1 MKSWQRVLIACQIG
15 LLAGGLLA
23 GGLLAGCGDD
33 DPGAPDARVA
43 DASVADAA
51 PDAGPL
57 LRTIPAADKLDI
69 LFVVDDTS
77 GMAEAQQ
84 RLAAGLPALFGRLQG
99 QAALPDLHVGVIST
113 SMAAH
118 PDIPDCRAVD
128 TDDGLLQFAFSAAE
142 PTCVDGTLALDGNFV
157 RDAPGA
163 AGARDTNYTGEL
175 TQVLSCMVQL
185 GVDGCGFE
193 QPLAAMRRAFENP
206 ENAGFLRTD
215 AVLAVVFLA
224 GEDDCSAQDP
234 ELFDPTIQ
242 DPQSA
247 LGPLSSFRC
256 FEFGVACTPND
267 PRAPGEKTECAPRQ
281 DSPYMYAVDELVAAL
296 RSIKPD
302 PQQIAVAGILG
313 VDPAS
318 PDAPLVVVE
327 RESGVGAI
335 TFALEPAC
343 QLTDEAGEVVIEGD
357 PAVRLRAFLEAF
369 PGRNELATI
378 CGQDFS
384 GALDGVGALFARA
397 VNQRWC
403 LGADVDRAPGM
414 PGVQHACQVREVR
427 YEDGSVV
434 SETPLA
440 ACSSDT
446 PPAGE
451 LPCWQL
457 AAPSDRCQ
465 GNAPVELVIRRD
477 QPPADGSLIEIRCDP
492 A

>member
-1 MKSWQRVLIACQIG
+1 MKSWQRVLIACKV
-15 LLAGGLLA
+15 GLLA

-33 DPGAPDARVA
+33 DPGSPDARVA
-43 DASVADAA
+43 DAGPADGG
-51 PDAGPL
+51 PGAGPL
-57 LRTIPAADKLDI
+57 QRTIPAADKLDI

-77 GMAEAQQ
+77 GMAGAQQ
-84 RLAAGLPALFGRLQG
+84 RLAANLPALFGRLQG
-99 QAALPDLHVGVIST
+99 QATLPDLHVGVIST
-113 SMAAH
+113 SLLAH
-118 PDIPDCRAVD
+118 PDIPGCRIVD
-128 TDDGLLQFAFSAAE
+128 SDEGLLQFAFNAAD
-142 PTCVDGTLALDGNFV
+142 PTCADGSLALDGSFL

-163 AGARDTNYTGEL
+163 AGARATNYTGEL

-193 QPLAAMRRAFENP
+193 QPLAAMRRALESP

-224 GEDDCSAQDP
+224 GEDDCSAQD
-234 ELFDPTIQ
+234 LDVFDPTVVGKE
-242 DPQSA
+242 SA

-256 FEFGVACTPND
+256 FEFGVECSSND
-267 PRAPGEKTECAPRQ
+267 PRMPGEKTECAPRQ
-281 DSPYMYAVDELVAAL
+281 DSPYMYSVDELVDAL
-296 RSIKPD
+296 SGIKPD

-313 VDPAS
+313 VDLAS
-318 PDAPLVVVE
+318 PDAPIVVVE

-343 QLTDEAGEVVIEGD
+343 QLTDEAGEVVVEGD
-357 PAVRLRAFLEAF
+357 PAVRLRAFLEGF
-369 PGRNELATI
+369 PGRNQLATI
-378 CGQDFS
+378 CDQDFS
-384 GALDGVGALFARA
+384 GTLDGVGALFARA

-403 LGADVDRAPGM
+403 LSADVDRAPGM

-427 YEDGSVV
+427 YESGSVV